1 MKIKKTKVKS
11 TRFFELHLIK
21 SRTYEQSFKK
31 NTLKNLQSVNLI
43 NIMLNF
49 KKAMHI
55 IFKYHKN
62 NKRILFVGV
71 PQIIETKLNLMTKHI
86 AVPNSFN
93 IQGLFLNKSMLK
105 GITLKQQLLKNTNYL
120 LSKINNKPDLI
131 VVFNEEKDQ
140 QLVKEGYIARIPV
153 IKFNNNLQEKYWKHS
168 YDIPGNI
175 RSNNSKTVDNIF
187 FIILNAIL
195 KRSKAT
201 NGITINSK
209 KR

>member
-1 MKIKKTKVKS
+1 
-11 TRFFELHLIK
+11 
-21 SRTYEQSFKK
+21 
-31 NTLKNLQSVNLI
+31 
-43 NIMLNF
+43 MLNF

-93 IQGLFLNKSMLK
+93 IQGLFLNKSILK
-105 GITLKQQLLKNTNYL
+105 GITLKQQLLKNKNYL
-120 LSKINNKPDLI
+120 LSKISNKPDLI

-140 QLVKEGYIARIPV
+140 QLVKDSYISRIPV
-153 IKFNNNLQEKYWKHS
+153 IKFNSNLQEKYWKHS

-175 RSNNSKTVDNIF
+175 RPNNSKTVDNIF

-201 NGITINSK
+201 NGTTIDSEKN
-209 KR
+209 